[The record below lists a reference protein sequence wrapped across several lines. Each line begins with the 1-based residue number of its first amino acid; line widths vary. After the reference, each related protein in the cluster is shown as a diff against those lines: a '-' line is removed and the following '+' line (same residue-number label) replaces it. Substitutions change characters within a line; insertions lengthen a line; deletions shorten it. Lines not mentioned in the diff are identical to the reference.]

1 MNMTAHRK
9 ILISI
14 SSALAVLIADADNET
29 LTFPYE
35 EYRLAVND
43 VVDVEINNGK
53 VVSDK
58 VVDYCQEKIPLID
71 GKFLKR
77 VRELLTIS
85 EE

>member
-1 MNMTAHRK
+1 MSTINITNGYDYHIVK
-9 ILISI
+9 SQ
-14 SSALAVLIADADNET
+14 DG
-29 LTFPYE
+29 YE
-35 EYRLAVND
+35 IFYND
-43 VVDVEINNGK
+43 KDKLFKLQINNGK